1 MTHPYFDEF
10 LQHAFCLV
18 SSYAVCTQ
26 KTPVQSPTP
35 SGSARVPS
43 RITPATKCQTLPVVS
58 PGRTSDGRF
67 TCENLIK
74 VILQRP
80 IRRNNTGSVVMV
92 FTLEHIVR
100 QVPLGHLIIFVCVAV
115 TCALAGDLN
124 GQTNK
129 NSAGPT
135 NTPLETLPTSN
146 LQRIKK
152 KSHANPFADQFA
164 KAYESIETPAS
175 KPTIRQTSSLNTTPA
190 ETKSPTY
197 SPTPSVTAQAIPRQN
212 EPAQLPFNQTTSI
225 PAKVEPSLDFFSR
238 KVEQHSVHQISPGA
252 TQGSP
257 ERVAQLPH
265 QTPTPTQVQI
275 IGPSAFTPASEGSI
289 AWWKESIQVP
299 LREGSSPQMVETNAL
314 VYNALKRSPKIRAL
328 SQNPLIREMQVS
340 EAEAVF
346 DPTTFLK
353 SQFQDRVDPVGDNLS
368 ITNDGTSFLDDH
380 IWSADAGVRKK
391 YETGASYELSQR
403 LGFRN
408 SNSAFF
414 NPQDQGTATLALNV
428 TQPLLKG
435 RGQYYNR
442 SQILIAQKSTDVAWQ
457 TFQGELQNEIQ
468 KTVEAYWRLYYDRS
482 VYLQKQRNVDR
493 ARGILAKLQGRAT
506 LDSLPSQIARARS
519 AVLSRKTDLANARRD
534 IRNSET
540 ELRRLTADTDWQGS
554 QQIEMLP
561 AELPQLDGPNY
572 DLETVITTALEHR
585 TEIKETLQRVRI
597 AAVQRDI
604 STNELLPELSLMFGT
619 YVSTLQGDSQIGDA
633 FIDQFA
639 GGGVKPGYSV
649 GVEFEVPFGNRAARS
664 RQTQRQLQ
672 LTKIQS
678 EVDETMQNIIAE
690 SQMSLRRVQS
700 ARETL
705 LAATEA
711 IVAARMDLNQNIGRW
726 ESFALVEGDLAEGQT
741 PTTVLDQLLDSQERL
756 TAAELVFAQAELELK
771 TSETGLLRTMG
782 TLLIQRNVTYGQQ
795 IEDGQPSISIN

>member
-1 MTHPYFDEF
+1 M
-10 LQHAFCLV
+10 
-18 SSYAVCTQ
+18 
-26 KTPVQSPTP
+26 
-35 SGSARVPS
+35 
-43 RITPATKCQTLPVVS
+43 
-58 PGRTSDGRF
+58 
-67 TCENLIK
+67 
-74 VILQRP
+74 
-80 IRRNNTGSVVMV
+80 
-92 FTLEHIVR
+92 R

-115 TCALAGDLN
+115 TCALPGDLN
-124 GQTNK
+124 GQTK
-129 NSAGPT
+129 QSAV
-135 NTPLETLPTSN
+135 LPAN
-146 LQRIKK
+146 
-152 KSHANPFADQFA
+152 NPFANQFA
-164 KAYESIETPAS
+164 KAYERIETPVI
-175 KPTIRQTSSLNTTPA
+175 KPTVGQTSSLKTTPV
-190 ETKSPTY
+190 ETKPPTS
-197 SPTPSVTAQAIPRQN
+197 SPTPSLNAQPIPQQN
-212 EPAQLPFNQTTSI
+212 ELGRLPGNQMGNAQTPI
-225 PAKVEPSLDFFSR
+225 EPSLDFFSR
-238 KVEQHSVHQISPGA
+238 QVEPQSGQPSSPRGN
-252 TQGSP
+252 QVRP
-257 ERVAQLPH
+257 DRVAQQRN
-265 QTPTPTQVQI
+265 QTPAQI
-275 IGPSAFTPASEGSI
+275 QIVEPSAFTPASEESI

-299 LREGSSPQMVETNAL
+299 LREGSTPQMVETNAL
-314 VYNALKRSPKIRAL
+314 VYNTLKRSPKIRAL
-328 SQNPLIREMQVS
+328 SQSPLIREMQVS

-368 ITNDGTSFLDDH
+368 ITDDGTSYLDDH

-435 RGQYYNR
+435 RGKYYNR

-493 ARGILAKLQGRAT
+493 ARGILAKLEGRAT

-540 ELRRLTADTDWQGS
+540 ELRRLTADTDWQAS

-604 STNELLPELSLMFGT
+604 STNELLPELSLMLGT

-705 LAATEA
+705 MAATEA

-782 TLLIQRNVTYGQQ
+782 TLLIQRNVTYGKQF
-795 IEDGQPSISIN
+795 EDGQPSISID